1 MGPKDVHFLLTSSQ
15 MILMQ
20 LVQDRTLR
28 TTGLNADSFIL
39 NLGWGV

>member
-20 LVQDRTLR
+20 FVSDAEFLEMDSQGRVLR
-28 TTGLNADSFIL
+28 PKPML
-39 NLGWGV
+39 